1 MDSKTLEAVP
11 NSLLYR
17 QDREDPG
24 HKLPG
29 WKVFTWIYPSTK
41 TIHSGKS
48 NHPDGESGCYQE
60 RVVGPGSQKHPKAMS
75 DAASFRKSE
84 VLLHLW
90 LVQNSQ
96 CFAE

>member
-17 QDREDPG
+17 KDREDPA
-24 HKLPG
+24 HNLPG
-29 WKVFTWIYPSTK
+29 WKVFTWTHPFTK
-41 TIHSGKS
+41 TIPSGKS
-48 NHPDGESGCYQE
+48 NHPNGKSGGYQE
-60 RVVGPGSQKHPKAMS
+60 RVVDPGSQKHAKAMS
-75 DAASFRKSE
+75 DAASFREPE

-90 LVQNSQ
+90 LVQNRQ